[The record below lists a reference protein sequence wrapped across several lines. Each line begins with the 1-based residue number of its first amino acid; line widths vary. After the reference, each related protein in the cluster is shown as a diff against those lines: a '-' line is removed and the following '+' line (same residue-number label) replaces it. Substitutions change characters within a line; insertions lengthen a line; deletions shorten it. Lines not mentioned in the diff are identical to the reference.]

1 MAPIKQILILTSLLN
16 VLSMT
21 AQVGINTANPQAA
34 LDIQSSNYG
43 VVMPRLALNSTLNES
58 PASNPQ
64 GGNIPAGTVIYN
76 TATTNNGA
84 NDVSPGLYVWTGTQ
98 WDPQFDRKEQAM
110 FESVLGI
117 RTEPLIGLLPASI
130 GGLTNQTFTPT
141 YTGTYKVI
149 VSVNYGGGVA
159 KQPDEDG
166 SPASD
171 GDLNIARQTGTFDFE
186 LDGVH
191 RYIPV
196 GAYSTNYD
204 NSVNIPVGGDRKFY
218 AIWQEYTWTG
228 FVSLQAGVGHNFNL
242 SFIQDLAPEFENEGS
257 GNGRGYIAY
266 DLPCRVEFIYMG
278 E

>member
-1 MAPIKQILILTSLLN
+1 MIHLLTLACALN
-16 VLSMT
+16 VLSME
-21 AQVGINTANPQAA
+21 AQVGINNANPQAA

-43 VVMPRLALNSTLNES
+43 VVMPRLALTSTLVES

-64 GGNIPAGTVIYN
+64 GAGIPAGTVIYN
-76 TATTNNGA
+76 TATTNNGV

-98 WDPQFDRKEQAM
+98 WSAQFDRKEHM
-110 FESVLGI
+110 LYESDLGI
-117 RTEPLIGLLPASI
+117 RTEPLVGFAAVNI
-130 GGLTNQTFTPT
+130 GGLTNLSFTPS
-141 YTGTYKVI
+141 YSGVYKI
-149 VSVNYGGGVA
+149 ILSVNYGGGDA
-159 KQPDEDG
+159 KTPNEDG

-204 NSVNIPVGGDRKFY
+204 SSVGIPTGGDRKFF
-218 AIWQEYTWTG
+218 AIWQEYHWTG
-228 FVSLQAGVGHNFNL
+228 FVSLSAGVAHNFNL
-242 SFIQDLAPEFENEGS
+242 SFTQDAAPEFVGEGT
-257 GNGRGYIAY
+257 GTGRGYIAY

-278 E
+278 D

>member
-1 MAPIKQILILTSLLN
+1 
-16 VLSMT
+16 VV

-34 LDIQSSNYG
+34 LDIESSTYG
-43 VVMPRLALNSTLNES
+43 IVMPRLALSSTLNES
-58 PASNPQ
+58 PATNPQ

-76 TATTNNGA
+76 TATTNNGT
-84 NDVSPGLYVWTGTQ
+84 NDVSPGLYVWTGAQ
-98 WDPQFDRKEQAM
+98 WDPQFDRKEQVK
-110 FESVLGI
+110 FESALGI
-117 RTEPLIGLLPASI
+117 RTEPLIGLLPANI
-130 GGLTNQTFTPT
+130 DGLSNQTFTPS

-149 VSVNYGGGVA
+149 LTVNYGGGVA

-166 SPASD
+166 SPSSD

-186 LDGVH
+186 LNGVH

-196 GAYSTNYD
+196 GAYSANYD
-204 NSVNIPVGGDRKFY
+204 ASVGIPLGGDRKFF

-228 FVSLQAGVGHNFNL
+228 FETLQAGVGHNFNL
-242 SFIQDLAPEFENEGS
+242 SFTQDLAPEFENDGS
-257 GNGRGYIAY
+257 GTGRGYIAY

>member
-1 MAPIKQILILTSLLN
+1 MAFLLN
-16 VLSMT
+16 VSTMT
-21 AQVGINTANPQAA
+21 AQVGINTANPKAA
-34 LDIQSSNYG
+34 LDIESSNYG
-43 VVMPRLALNSTLNES
+43 VVMPRLALTSTQNES

-76 TATTNNGA
+76 TATTNNGS

-98 WDPQFDRKEQAM
+98 WDPQFDRKEQVM

-117 RTEPLIGLLPASI
+117 RTEPLIGLLPTNI
-130 GGLTNQTFTPT
+130 GGLNNQTFTPK

-149 VSVNYGGGVA
+149 LSVNYGGGVA
-159 KQPDEDG
+159 KQPNEAG
-166 SPASD
+166 SPASE

-196 GAYSTNYD
+196 GAYSTNYA
-204 NSVNIPVGGDRKFY
+204 NSVTIPTGGDRKFF
-218 AIWQEYTWTG
+218 AIWQEFTWTG
-228 FVSLQAGVGHNFNL
+228 FVSLQAGIGHMFNL
-242 SFIQDLAPEFENEGS
+242 SFTQNLSPEFKNDGS
-257 GNGRGYIAY
+257 GTGRGYIAY

>member
-1 MAPIKQILILTSLLN
+1 LAHLKQILILACALN
-16 VLSMT
+16 VLSVV

-34 LDIQSSNYG
+34 LDIESSTYG
-43 VVMPRLALNSTLNES
+43 IVMPRLALSSTLNES
-58 PASNPQ
+58 PATNPQ

-76 TATTNNGA
+76 TATTNNGT
-84 NDVSPGLYVWTGTQ
+84 NDVSPGLYVWTGAQ
-98 WDPQFDRKEQAM
+98 WDPQFDRKEQVK
-110 FESVLGI
+110 FESALGI
-117 RTEPLIGLLPASI
+117 RTEALIGLLPANI
-130 GGLTNQTFTPT
+130 DGLSNQTFTPS

-149 VSVNYGGGVA
+149 LTVNYGGGVA

-166 SPASD
+166 SPSSD

-186 LDGVH
+186 LNGVH

-204 NSVNIPVGGDRKFY
+204 TSVGIPLGGDRKFF

-228 FVSLQAGVGHNFNL
+228 FETLQAGVSHNFNL
-242 SFIQDLAPEFENEGS
+242 SFTQDLAPEFENEGS
-257 GNGRGYIAY
+257 GTGRGYIAY

>member
-1 MAPIKQILILTSLLN
+1 LKQILILACALN
-16 VLSMT
+16 VLSVV

-34 LDIQSSNYG
+34 LDIESSTYG
-43 VVMPRLALNSTLNES
+43 IVMPRLALSSTLNES
-58 PASNPQ
+58 PATNPQ

-76 TATTNNGA
+76 TATTNNGT
-84 NDVSPGLYVWTGTQ
+84 NDVSPGLYVWTGAQ
-98 WDPQFDRKEQAM
+98 WDPQFDRKEQVK
-110 FESVLGI
+110 FESALGI
-117 RTEPLIGLLPASI
+117 RTEPLIGLLPANI
-130 GGLTNQTFTPT
+130 DGLSNQTFTPS

-149 VSVNYGGGVA
+149 LTVNYGGGVA

-166 SPASD
+166 SPSSD

-186 LDGVH
+186 LNGVH

-204 NSVNIPVGGDRKFY
+204 ASVGIPLGGDRKFF

-228 FVSLQAGVGHNFNL
+228 FETLQAGVGHNFNL
-242 SFIQDLAPEFENEGS
+242 SFTQDLAPEFENDGS
-257 GNGRGYIAY
+257 GTGRGYIAY